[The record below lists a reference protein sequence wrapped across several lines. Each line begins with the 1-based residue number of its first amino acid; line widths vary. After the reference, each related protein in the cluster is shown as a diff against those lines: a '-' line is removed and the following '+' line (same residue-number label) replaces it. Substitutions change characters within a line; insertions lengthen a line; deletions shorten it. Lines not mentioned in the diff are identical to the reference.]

1 MNEDGLM
8 WLELTTEDGAK
19 VYVNFDQVAAISA
32 LATGKGLT
40 RLRTSGGNV
49 DVQEDR
55 KYIQS
60 KVAI

>member
-1 MNEDGLM
+1 M
-8 WLELTTEDGAK
+8 WLELTTEGGTK
-19 VYVNFDQVAAISA
+19 IYVNFDQVAAISE

-40 RLRTSGGNV
+40 RLWTSGGDV